1 MPVGVLFR
9 VSCALAA
16 FLVPLL
22 LYLDTLAPTVLT
34 YDSGM
39 LQTKAYTLGIGH
51 PTGYPTFILLGKL
64 FTYLPF
70 GDVAYRV
77 NLSSA
82 VYAAL
87 ASLFVCL
94 AARRLLSGGRHAPN
108 SALAAAA
115 SALAAVSFAVGPSLW
130 SQAVVTEVYTLN
142 ALLVAATLHALL
154 VWRETGSKKRLY
166 LASFLAGLAMTAH
179 MTSGLLLPT
188 TLVFVRLARPG
199 TLKSGAAR
207 VRMAAAFL
215 AGLSPYL
222 YLPLRAAMDP
232 VMNYG
237 DASTF
242 LGFFD
247 LISGGPYKGQMLAF
261 GPSELPGR
269 LFMYGDLLAGQFSP
283 LLLAAAVV
291 GVWAFLRADRAALAL
306 LGVFGLGSLAYA
318 LEYDIHDIAV
328 YFVPSYLV
336 VALLLAVGLHSL
348 TTGAGALLERFSPRA
363 RYATPLILVPAI
375 LALALVV
382 PETHRAVDQSENL
395 VTRRLVEVVVE
406 ETEPGATVYGG
417 RALSALYYVQ
427 LVEGRRPDLRLASAY
442 SARTIAEDLD
452 PFVGKIGKRE
462 GRKEEGK
469 GEKDDM
475 GADGAYLIMQEEQP
489 PRAEDV
495 TYYLEPWATDYEEDL
510 KGYGYGLETIEE
522 NLYRVSP
529 SAR

>member
-1 MPVGVLFR
+1 
-9 VSCALAA
+9 
-16 FLVPLL
+16 
-22 LYLDTLAPTVLT
+22 
-34 YDSGM
+34 
-39 LQTKAYTLGIGH
+39 
-51 PTGYPTFILLGKL
+51 
-64 FTYLPF
+64 
-70 GDVAYRV
+70 
-77 NLSSA
+77 
-82 VYAAL
+82 
-87 ASLFVCL
+87 
-94 AARRLLSGGRHAPN
+94 
-108 SALAAAA
+108 
-115 SALAAVSFAVGPSLW
+115 
-130 SQAVVTEVYTLN
+130 
-142 ALLVAATLHALL
+142 
-154 VWRETGSKKRLY
+154 
-166 LASFLAGLAMTAH
+166 
-179 MTSGLLLPT
+179 
-188 TLVFVRLARPG
+188 
-199 TLKSGAAR
+199 
-207 VRMAAAFL
+207 MAAAFL

-291 GVWAFLRADRAALAL
+291 GGWALLRADRAALAL

-348 TTGAGALLERFSPRA
+348 TAGAGALLERFSPRA

-382 PETHRAVDQSENL
+382 PETRRAVDQSENL
-395 VTRRLVEVVVE
+395 VARRLVEAVVE
-406 ETEPGATVYGG
+406 ETAPEATVYGG

-495 TYYLEPWATDYEEDL
+495 TYYLEPWATDYKEDL
-510 KGYGYGLETIEE
+510 KGYGYGLEAIEE

>member
-1 MPVGVLFR
+1 MPVGALFR

-87 ASLFVCL
+87 ASLFVYL

-130 SQAVVTEVYTLN
+130 SQAVVAEVYTLN

-154 VWRETGSKKRLY
+154 VWRETGSKMRLY
-166 LASFLAGLAMTAH
+166 LAAFLAGLAMTAH

-199 TLKSGAAR
+199 TLKRRAAR

-269 LFMYGDLLAGQFSP
+269 LFMYGDLLARQFS
-283 LLLAAAVV
+283 LLL
-291 GVWAFLRADRAALAL
+291 LADRAALAL

-348 TTGAGALLERFSPRA
+348 TAGAEALLERFSPRA

-382 PETHRAVDQSENL
+382 PETRRAVDQSENL
-395 VTRRLVEVVVE
+395 VARRLVEAVVE
-406 ETEPGATVYGG
+406 ETAPEATVYGG

-427 LVEGRRPDLRLASAY
+427 LVEGRRPDLRLASVY

-452 PFVGKIGKRE
+452 PFIGKIGKRE

-495 TYYLEPWATDYEEDL
+495 TYYLEPWATDYKEDL